1 MNFYQ
6 IFLPI
11 FTLVFLLQVFLIRS
25 YVQWKKTGVNPFVF
39 GGSDSALDYVGFIYK
54 MMIVATWVAIIL
66 FSFQPNYYQY
76 LMPVSY
82 LEFDMLKVAGTVFTI
97 ISFIWIIIS
106 QYHMSNSWRIG
117 INYDEETNLITRGV
131 FRYSRNPMFLGVLIC
146 YLGNFFIAPN
156 ALTLIILSI
165 TFVVLQIQVRLEEEH
180 LKLVHG
186 KEYNN
191 YKAEVRRWI

>member
-6 IFLPI
+6 IFLPSL
-11 FTLVFLLQVFLIRS
+11 TLVFLLQVFLIRS

-39 GGSDSALDYVGFIYK
+39 GGSDSALDYVGFVYK
-54 MMIVATWVAIIL
+54 MMIVATWVGIIF
-66 FSFQPNYYQY
+66 FSFSPQYYQY
-76 LMPVSY
+76 ILPVNY
-82 LEFDMLKVAGTVFTI
+82 LEYDVLKVTGTCLTL

-117 INYDEETNLITRGV
+117 INYDEETNLITSGV
-131 FRYSRNPMFLGVLIC
+131 FGYSRNPMFLGVLVC

-165 TFVVLQIQVRLEEEH
+165 TYVVLQIQVRLEEDH
-180 LKLVHG
+180 LEQTHG
-186 KEYNN
+186 DEYSK
-191 YKAEVRRWI
+191 YKSKVRRWI